1 MDIGACFFVLLQ
13 ILKRIKQYL
22 ANRTIGATR
31 ITRMPR
37 YLTFGTYGRTGDEVG
52 LDVGDVSTTKKIRK

>member
-1 MDIGACFFVLLQ
+1 
-13 ILKRIKQYL
+13 
-22 ANRTIGATR
+22 
-31 ITRMPR
+31 MPR